1 MHHELDDE
9 VAKLSNLGEMA
20 PAMANIMRHLHTIK
34 GSSLMA
40 EANALGDLTHHAE
53 SFLESNFIRNDD
65 DLREVR
71 KTLEQYV
78 DAVDTASGAY
88 QANSQFKAPKD
99 LLEKLGVV
107 AGTQVDQEAVK
118 AEFLQAAKG
127 DGADAHAEAE
137 LSNIDIN
144 EELTQ
149 IAAQIGE
156 INSNWKSAKG
166 WAQIKPQMLDQCGAL
181 RNLADDSGNVLDA
194 AMPLINRTQ
203 VYVEDISL
211 SNAAEFKQAKALLEE
226 TFDVIIA
233 DSKKLIDSGEIDSH
247 DDLMQQ
253 LSNGADS
260 QNDGAA
266 STSDPLASAAS
277 VEAAIFVPGSTEVSA
292 AEQKDHNRQE
302 QAARDRAAALRIR
315 TDTLDSLTNFVGDA
329 SMNRSQMREDV
340 ISIKSVVDEL
350 YSNVQRFGTQ
360 LRELEIEADSKI
372 TSRTNQSLTT
382 ERGDEFDPLE
392 LDRYTK
398 LQQLSRGLAENLD
411 ELGGIQNSLSNF
423 VYKAETSLQKQER
436 LNRELQD
443 EIMQVRLVSFGG
455 IGAQLRQVVRR
466 TGRELNKD
474 VELEMVGADVRLD
487 KTILDGV
494 VPALEHMLRNA
505 VDHGIEI
512 PEDRKKAGKSKVGKV
527 TVECRQVAREIMIS
541 VRDDG
546 IGLDLEK
553 IRAKAIEDK
562 LLTEDQPLNP
572 EDMLM
577 YISQSGF
584 STASKLTQISGRGV
598 GMDVVQSTLR
608 RMSGSI
614 AYDIE
619 NKGVGS
625 HFIIRLPISL
635 AVSSAMFVNSGEET
649 FAISARTIE
658 RIINVDAEE
667 LIGHLKAEK
676 PKMDIG
682 DQSYALIDL
691 AEYLGYDSKLAML
704 SGNQSVILVNA
715 GVQNI
720 AVIVEELLDTQEI
733 VVKNLG
739 DHLGRIPIYAGA
751 TIRADGSVVLLLD
764 LVGISYYESF
774 VSIPDQN
781 ATVSQ
786 TIPTVMVVD
795 DSLTVRKSAERDI
808 TGLGI
813 NSVLAK
819 DGLDAQVQLNQE
831 APDMILLDIEM
842 PRMDGFELL
851 EWVKS
856 VEGLKHIPVVMI
868 SSRATDKYIDK
879 ATALGC
885 SAFLG
890 KPYLLEN
897 LVQVF
902 NQHLKL
908 DAPIELD
915 S

>member
-20 PAMANIMRHLHTIK
+20 PAMANVMRHLHTIK

-40 EANALGDLTHHAE
+40 EANALGELTHHTE
-53 SFLESNFIRNDD
+53 TFLESNFIRNED
-65 DLREVR
+65 DLRDVR
-71 KTLEQYV
+71 KTLELYV
-78 DAVDTASGAY
+78 DAVDHASNDY
-88 QANSQFKAPKD
+88 QTNRRFQAPSD
-99 LLEKLGVV
+99 LLEKLGVSS
-107 AGTQVDQEAVK
+107 AEESDQETVK
-118 AEFLQAAKG
+118 ADIIQAN
-127 DGADAHAEAE
+127 DVDAIVE
-137 LSNIDIN
+137 
-144 EELTQ
+144 EELTS
-149 IAAQIGE
+149 IDILEGLTLIGSQIGQ
-156 INSNWKSAKG
+156 INASWKSAKG
-166 WAQIKPQMLDQCGAL
+166 WTKHQPQMLDQCAAL
-181 RNLADDSGNVLDA
+181 RNLVDDSGGTLDDIS
-194 AMPLINRTQ
+194 PLINRTQ
-203 VYVEDISL
+203 AYIEDVSISK
-211 SNAAEFKQAKALLEE
+211 AADFKKAKPILEE
-226 TFDVIIA
+226 AFDVIIA
-233 DSKKLIDSGEIDSH
+233 GCNGLASGGSVEDYSI
-247 DDLMQQ
+247 LMQQ
-253 LSNGADS
+253 LSGADRVS
-260 QNDGAA
+260 SSDKSSKAGPLAAA
-266 STSDPLASAAS
+266 ST

-292 AEQKDHNRQE
+292 AEQQDINRQE
-302 QAARDRAAALRIR
+302 QAIRDRAAALRIR

-340 ISIKSVVDEL
+340 VSIKSVVDEL
-350 YSNVQRFGTQ
+350 YNNVQRFGSQ

-411 ELGGIQNSLSNF
+411 ELGGIQNSLSSF

-466 TGRELNKD
+466 TGRELEKD

-505 VDHGIEI
+505 VDHGIET
-512 PEDRKKAGKSKVGKV
+512 PDRRKQAGKAKVGKV

-546 IGLDLEK
+546 VGLDLEK
-553 IRAKAIEDK
+553 IRAKAIEDN

-625 HFIIRLPISL
+625 NFIIRLPISL
-635 AVSSAMFVNSGEET
+635 AVSSAMFVESGSET

-658 RIINVDAEE
+658 RVINVDADE
-667 LIGHLKAEK
+667 LIGYLKAEK
-676 PKMDIG
+676 PRMDVG

-691 AEYLGYDSKLAML
+691 ADYLGYDSKLAML
-704 SGNQSVILVNA
+704 SGKQSVILVNA

-720 AVIVEELLDTQEI
+720 AVIVEQLLDTQEI

-739 DHLGRIPIYAGA
+739 EHLGRIPIYAGA
-751 TIRADGSVVLLLD
+751 TIRANGSVVLLLD

-774 VSIPDQN
+774 VSIPEQN
-781 ATVSQ
+781 TTVSQ

-813 NSVLAK
+813 NSVLAN
-819 DGLDAQVQLNQE
+819 DGLDAQVQLNQD

-856 VEGLKHIPVVMI
+856 VDSLKHIPVVMI
-868 SSRATDKYIDK
+868 SSRATEKYIDK

-902 NQHLKL
+902 NQYLNL